1 MLFLFY
7 GGVIMAAQENALD
20 SKTANFF
27 TYFALHSRITLTHSK
42 SKSKMDQTLL
52 LIFQLAILIMSVVVH
67 EVSHGLMA
75 NRLGDPTAK
84 QMGRLTF
91 NPLSHLDFMG
101 SFLVPLIT
109 SLGGG
114 FIFGWAKPVPYNPY
128 NLKNQKW
135 GPALVAG
142 VGPFSNFVVAL
153 VFGLTLRFGQTYLP
167 DPALLAMSLI
177 IYINI
182 LLGIFNLVPIPPL
195 DGSKILA
202 AFLPYRYERYLLAL
216 ERWGMILVLAFV
228 FFIFPLI
235 SPIVPILFRVIT
247 GLFMGY

>member
-1 MLFLFY
+1 
-7 GGVIMAAQENALD
+7 
-20 SKTANFF
+20 
-27 TYFALHSRITLTHSK
+27 
-42 SKSKMDQTLL
+42 MDQTLL
-52 LIFQLAILIMSVVVH
+52 LIFQLTVLIISVVVH

-91 NPLSHLDFMG
+91 NPLNHLDFMG

-142 VGPFSNFVVAL
+142 VGPFSNFIIAIIFSV
-153 VFGLTLRFGQTYLP
+153 
-167 DPALLAMSLI
+167 LI
-177 IYINI
+177 R
-182 LLGIFNLVPIPPL
+182 LGIAYFPDFALSPL
-195 DGSKILA
+195 FFISKI
-202 AFLPYRYERYLLAL
+202 
-216 ERWGMILVLAFV
+216 
-228 FFIFPLI
+228 
-235 SPIVPILFRVIT
+235 IVVCAI
-247 GLFMGY
+247 YS